1 MAPLLSFPFSQGDSH
16 SLPGQVFFH
25 LSVCVSFTGGRQW
38 KIAAADMRACLCFP
52 DLAEEVT
59 VSMLS
64 EHEHN
69 YNYLGIPNWEKV
81 GVKYFLFLF

>member
-1 MAPLLSFPFSQGDSH
+1 
-16 SLPGQVFFH
+16 
-25 LSVCVSFTGGRQW
+25 
-38 KIAAADMRACLCFP
+38 MRACLCFP
-52 DLAEEVT
+52 DLAEEVA

-64 EHEHN
+64 EREHN